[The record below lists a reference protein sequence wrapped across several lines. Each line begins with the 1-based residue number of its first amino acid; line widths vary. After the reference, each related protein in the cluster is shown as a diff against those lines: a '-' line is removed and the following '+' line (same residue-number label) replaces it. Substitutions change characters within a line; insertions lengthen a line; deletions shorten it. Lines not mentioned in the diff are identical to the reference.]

1 MDKSIEE
8 QVKKVAEELS
18 DSGISFEDRVIA
30 ITGGAG
36 FLGSWL
42 CDILI
47 YQGAKVI
54 CIDNFSSGS
63 KKNIEHLIGNEN
75 FRFIKHDISRSFSLK
90 NIDMLFH
97 FASRASPLEFGEY
110 AVEIWKANTIGT
122 LNALEVARQNKA
134 RFIFA
139 STSEVY
145 GNPPDSEIPT
155 KESYYGN
162 VSCFGYRSCY
172 DESKR
177 SGEAITM
184 AYFRKYNLD
193 TRIVRI
199 FNTYGQRMAYKSYG
213 RAIPR
218 FIFQALENKPI
229 TIFGDGKQT
238 RSFTY
243 VVDEIKGILKLA
255 FYPELGGEIVNI
267 GSNREISILELAKLI
282 KKITDSSSEIVF
294 LEPMEDDPRRR
305 CPDIT
310 KAEKILK
317 WKPEIRLEEGIK
329 IFAEYI
335 KRELKKGD

>member
-1 MDKSIEE
+1 METSIEKP
-8 QVKKVAEELS
+8 VKKIVEELGRE
-18 DSGISFEDRVIA
+18 GISFDGKKIA
-30 ITGGAG
+30 ISGGAG

-42 CDILI
+42 CDVLVMG
-47 YQGAKVI
+47 GAKVI
-54 CIDNFSSGS
+54 CIDNFSSGNE
-63 KKNIEHLIGNEN
+63 KNIEHLKNNAN
-75 FRFIKHDISRSFSLK
+75 FRLLRCDVSKIFSLK
-90 NIDMLFH
+90 NIDMFFH
-97 FASRASPLEFGEY
+97 FASRASPLEFAEY
-110 AVEIWKANTIGT
+110 AIEIWKANTLGT
-122 LNALEVARQNKA
+122 INALEVARKNRA

-162 VSCFGYRSCY
+162 VSCFGPRSCY

-184 AYFRKYNLD
+184 AYFRKHRLD
-193 TRIVRI
+193 VRIVRI
-199 FNTYGQRMAYKSYG
+199 FNTYGQRMAYRSYG

-218 FIFQALENKPI
+218 FIFQALKNEQI
-229 TIFGDGKQT
+229 TIFGNGMQT

-243 VVDEIKGILKLA
+243 VADEIKGILKLA
-255 FYPELGGEIVNI
+255 FHDSLAGEIFNI

-282 KKITDSSSEIVF
+282 KKITKSSSEITF

-310 KAEKILK
+310 KAKTILK
-317 WKPEIRLEEGIK
+317 WKPEISLEEGIK

-335 KRELKKGD
+335 KKEIGKGD